1 MIKTVFENDFLAI
14 QEREGYFF
22 FHMTRTNGKLAVV
35 VPYRKS
41 GKNIEYLA
49 RIEICPAHGLTPNLY
64 SITGGVELDET
75 PVQTARHELA
85 EEAGYYVNEK
95 QFVALGEVRPSKQ
108 SDTIAYLYTIDLSSV
123 DQKRI
128 KGDGS
133 RWEENTGV
141 KWVSF
146 REGLGIADSLFLSGM
161 FLTKEIM
168 YGNKS

>member
-1 MIKTVFENDFLAI
+1 MTKTVFENDFLAI

-22 FHMTRTNGKLAVV
+22 FHMTRTNGKLVVV
-35 VPYRKS
+35 VPYRKLDN
-41 GKNIEYLA
+41 NIEYLA

-75 PVQTARHELA
+75 PIQAARHELA
-85 EEAGYYVNEK
+85 EEAGYYVDEE
-95 QFVALGEVRPSKQ
+95 QFVVLGEVRPSKQ

-123 DQKRI
+123 DQKPI

-133 RWEENTGV
+133 RWEENAGV

-146 REGLGIADSLFLSGM
+146 GEGLEIEDSLFLSGM
-161 FLTKEIM
+161 FLTKEKM
-168 YGNKS
+168 YGSKS